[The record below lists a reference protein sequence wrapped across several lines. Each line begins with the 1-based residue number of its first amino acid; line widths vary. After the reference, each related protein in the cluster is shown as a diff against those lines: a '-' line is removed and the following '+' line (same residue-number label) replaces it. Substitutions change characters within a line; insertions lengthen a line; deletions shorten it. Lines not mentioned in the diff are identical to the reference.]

1 MTIKLDDIDKN
12 LLDIIQTKF
21 PLESEPFT
29 VLGQRLGADEDE
41 VIRRISRFKK
51 EGIVRLIG
59 PVLNP
64 KQIGYQTTLIAMR
77 VRPELLAKAA
87 QTIAEHPL
95 VSHCYERNHDF
106 NLWFTL
112 AIPTETDMN
121 KEVQKLGNVIKSDAT
136 LNLPAVKMFKIG
148 AYFNTNKKTAPIPD
162 SSSDSTVISTRE
174 IKLSPVN
181 RYIINELQQDLPL
194 RPMPFDVMSNN
205 LALPIEEFL
214 IHCRGLIQHG
224 VIRRYSASISHTNLG
239 FVANAMSCWQVPSNM
254 VEMTGKK
261 MATFPEISHCYE
273 RNPDAGWHYNMFAM
287 IHAENKETCQAL
299 ALKICSDTGLEPSS
313 FILLFST
320 KEIKKTRIRYQV

>member
-1 MTIKLDDIDKN
+1 MKIKLNEIDKN

-29 VLGQRLGADEDE
+29 VLGQRLGVDEDE

-77 VRPELLAKAA
+77 VRPELLARAA

-95 VSHCYERNHDF
+95 ISHCYERSHDF
-106 NLWFTL
+106 NIWFTL
-112 AIPTETDMN
+112 AMPTETDMN
-121 KEVQKLGNVIKSDAT
+121 KAAQELGSVIKSDAT
-136 LNLPAVKMFKIG
+136 LNLPAIRMFKIG
-148 AYFNTNKKTAPIPD
+148 AYFNTDKKTAPM
-162 SSSDSTVISTRE
+162 SDTITDFTA
-174 IKLSPVN
+174 IATTGGKLSPID
-181 RYIINELQQDLPL
+181 RSIINELQQDLPL
-194 RPMPFDVMSNN
+194 RPSPFDVMSNN

-214 IHCRGLIQHG
+214 IHCRGLIQRG

-254 VEMTGKK
+254 VEMIGEK

-273 RNPDAGWHYNMFAM
+273 RKMNTGWHYNMFAM
-287 IHAENKETCQAL
+287 IHAENKDTCQTL
-299 ALKICSDTGLEPSS
+299 ALKICSDTGLDTSS